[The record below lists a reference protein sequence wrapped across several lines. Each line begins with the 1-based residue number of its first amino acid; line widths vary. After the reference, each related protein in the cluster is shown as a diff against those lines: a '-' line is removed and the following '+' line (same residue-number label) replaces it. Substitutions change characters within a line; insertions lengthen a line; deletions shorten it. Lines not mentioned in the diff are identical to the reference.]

1 MDQGWDVF
9 EEGEAG
15 NKGQTPPA
23 KAVALYAI
31 EQRTMGYILTIGIVI
46 LYLIVV
52 CYLVYRGWRLTR
64 TTSDYMIAGREMHPG
79 VMTLSYGATFVGTTI
94 IIGFGGAAAL
104 FGFSLLWLSFLN
116 IMVGI
121 FIAFVFFGTRTRS
134 MGLALDVHTFPEIL
148 GERYQSRFIQGFA
161 GLVIFAFIPIYA
173 AAVLI
178 GIARCIE
185 IFLHIPYAVGLLAFC
200 LFLTLY
206 VMMGG
211 LKAVMYTDAFQG
223 VVMFVMMA
231 ILCFWTYHL
240 LGGIIP
246 AHQAL
251 TDIAPL
257 VPEKWVFDGHQG
269 WTTGLTLGSPFWWI
283 VYSSILYGVG
293 IGVLAQPQLVVK
305 LLTVASD
312 RVLHRWVVVG
322 GVFIL
327 AMTGVPLV
335 VGPLS
340 NVIFMERFG
349 ELSIAVAG
357 GNVDTIIPL
366 YISTV
371 MPWWFGALFLV
382 GMLAASMATL
392 SSQFHVGGTSLGR
405 DFYGKAMGFGRTGEI
420 LFTKLGIVLIILAAI
435 IWGLVL
441 PSSIIAFAVA
451 FFFGLCAA
459 SFLPLYFLGLYW
471 KGVTKAGGIVSMI
484 GGLCMSFFWMIFFH
498 YQESASIGICQ
509 ILFGREN
516 LVADFPSKSW
526 LWKLQYVDPLVI
538 ALPFSFA
545 LCVGVSRITR
555 KMPRSHLRHCFR
567 FIKR

>member
-1 MDQGWDVF
+1 MEQGGEAF

-23 KAVALYAI
+23 EAIALCTI
-31 EQRTMGYILTIGIVI
+31 RQRTMDYIFTVGIVI
-46 LYLIVV
+46 LYLIIV
-52 CYLVYRGWRLTR
+52 CSLVYTGWRRTR

-79 VMTLSYGATFVGTTI
+79 VMTLSYGTTFVGTTV

-104 FGFSLLWLSFLN
+104 FGFSLLWLSFLS

-121 FIAFVFFGTRTRS
+121 FIAFVFFGTRTRR
-134 MGLALDVHTFPEIL
+134 MGLALDAHTFPEIL

-178 GIARCIE
+178 GIARFIE
-185 IFLHIPYAVGLLAFC
+185 VLLHIPYGVGLLAFC
-200 LFLTLY
+200 LFLAFY
-206 VMMGG
+206 VIMGG
-211 LKAVMYTDAFQG
+211 LKAVMYTDAFHG
-223 VVMFVMMA
+223 VVLFVTMA
-231 ILCFWTYHL
+231 ILCFLTYQL

-257 VPEKWVFDGHQG
+257 VPEKWVRDGHQG
-269 WTTGLTLGSPFWWI
+269 WTAGLTLGSPFWWI
-283 VYSSILYGVG
+283 VYSSIFYGVG
-293 IGVLAQPQLVVK
+293 IGVLAQPQLVVRF
-305 LLTVASD
+305 LTVPSD
-312 RVLHRWVVVG
+312 RVLHRWVLVG

-327 AMTGVPLV
+327 VMTGVPLV
-335 VGPLS
+335 VGPLT
-340 NVIFMERFG
+340 NVIFLERFG
-349 ELSIAVAG
+349 DISIAIAG
-357 GNVDTIIPL
+357 GNVDTIIPI
-366 YISTV
+366 YINTV

-382 GMLAASMATL
+382 GMLAASMAAV

-405 DFYGKAMGFGRTGEI
+405 DFYGKGMGLERTGEL
-420 LFTKLGIVLIILAAI
+420 LFTKVGIILTIIAAV

-441 PSSIIAFAVA
+441 PSNIIAGAIA

-484 GGLCMSFFWMIFFH
+484 GGLCMSFFWMTFFH
-498 YQESASIGICQ
+498 YQESAALEICQ
-509 ILFGREN
+509 IIFGREN
-516 LVADFPSKSW
+516 LVTDFPHTSW
-526 LWKLQYVDPLVI
+526 IWKLQYIDPLVI

-545 LCVGVSRITR
+545 LCVGVSRITQ

-567 FIKR
+567 YIKR